1 MHQLNE
7 NFQGSLP
14 VTGVPSP
21 RPPPLSHLL
30 SALPLETDGS
40 RHRQPI
46 LTLHCPRV
54 KAGQGQMEFANKSSL
69 ALCPFLCLEAS
80 RRSNQKKKKR
90 ATIMITNEP
99 MVIDWLVSCREG
111 SSVSQAGWGP
121 PQFYLGPLGSAKI
134 DSCNL

>member
-1 MHQLNE
+1 
-7 NFQGSLP
+7 
-14 VTGVPSP
+14 
-21 RPPPLSHLL
+21 
-30 SALPLETDGS
+30 
-40 RHRQPI
+40 
-46 LTLHCPRV
+46 
-54 KAGQGQMEFANKSSL
+54 MEFANKSSL

-80 RRSNQKKKKR
+80 RRSNQKKKKKKR
-90 ATIMITNEP
+90 ATVMITNEP